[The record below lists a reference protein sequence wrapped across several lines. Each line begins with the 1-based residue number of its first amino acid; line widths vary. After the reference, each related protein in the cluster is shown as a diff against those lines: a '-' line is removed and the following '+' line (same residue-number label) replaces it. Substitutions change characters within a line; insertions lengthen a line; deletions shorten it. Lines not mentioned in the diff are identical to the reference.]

1 MDTQLVIWLVTGIVV
16 VIGVGWLI
24 SKAVNSGQK
33 APMPKTKQYDTQ
45 DAPPTDSDTY
55 GPSW

>member
-1 MDTQLVIWLVTGIVV
+1 MDTQLVIWFVTGIVF

-24 SKAVNSGQK
+24 SRAINSGQK

-45 DAPPTDSDTY
+45 DAPSADSDTP
-55 GPSW
+55 GT